1 MTESRLQQG
10 DESWFRDDGAGD
22 PRPSPSPPEE
32 GPPIWPLLVAA
43 GGFVVGLLTL
53 GGGVVLQIF
62 GYLSAS
68 LLLFTAVAW
77 FRRNSYERA
86 LRHGVSTPSSLSA
99 TALLLLI
106 AGFALALVHAWN
118 IAIHFS

>member
-1 MTESRLQQG
+1 MTEARLQQG
-10 DESWFRDDGAGD
+10 DESWFREDEAGE
-22 PRPSPSPPEE
+22 PAPGQPQPEAGSPA
-32 GPPIWPLLVAA
+32 WPLLLA
-43 GGFVVGLLTL
+43 GAGFFVGLITL
-53 GGGVVLQIF
+53 GGGVAFQIL

-77 FRRNSYERA
+77 FRRSSYERA
-86 LRHGVSTPSSLSA
+86 LKDGVSTSSSFNA
-99 TALLLLI
+99 VALVLLV